1 MRKAVIL
8 AAGMGTRLRPLTDS
22 EHKCMTKVCGVPIIK
37 QTLMNL
43 AKNRFEEVVIVVGYL
58 RDKLMEEIKEMD
70 CCLKILFAEN
80 GIYDQTNTTYS
91 LKLGLETVGE
101 FEELFVIEGDVFFE
115 DAVMKR
121 LIDSEAENATILE
134 QYNEKLEGTFVELD
148 QSGNIIDWR
157 HKSDQEEGYELADK
171 YKTVNLHKFSKNFV
185 AEILIPTVSSCLAAN
200 GKNKPFEKVMR
211 HIVNEHPNLIYGEVL
226 HHEKWYEIDDIH
238 DLETEEK
245 LFG

>member
-115 DAVMKR
+115 DAVITDISLVMP
-121 LIDSEAENATILE
+121 NAQDPSNSDKTE
-134 QYNEKLEGTFVELD
+134 QFQVSLNYRKIVWEHVASGT
-148 QSGNIIDWR
+148 SGSDDWR
-157 HKSDQEEGYELADK
+157 NA
-171 YKTVNLHKFSKNFV
+171 
-185 AEILIPTVSSCLAAN
+185 
-200 GKNKPFEKVMR
+200 
-211 HIVNEHPNLIYGEVL
+211 
-226 HHEKWYEIDDIH
+226 
-238 DLETEEK
+238 
-245 LFG
+245 